1 LPFHRSKLAQAG
13 FRGGSFLRRR
23 GIGRMVGMQSSLR
36 AGIFIACVL
45 SVPALAA
52 DFTVPPVPT
61 HYVTDNADAL
71 SSATQ
76 ASVDAK
82 LKAYE
87 KATGHQVIVWIGDTT
102 GDVPL
107 ETWTGESA
115 HQWHVGRRG
124 KDDGAILFLFM
135 SDHKVRIE
143 VGYGLEGSLTDADS
157 SRIIRDDIVPR
168 MKANDPNG
176 AVSSGVAA
184 MLTTITPSYAGVT
197 PPPAAESTAAPP
209 ASGFAMAVLGF
220 FGILG
225 LFVLLFVFVIVRSK
239 GRPAGQKE
247 KGFSSWT
254 SGGGSS
260 SSSSSFDDSSSSSD
274 DFSSGGGDFGG
285 GGASGSW

>member
-1 LPFHRSKLAQAG
+1 MAG
-13 FRGGSFLRRR
+13 
-23 GIGRMVGMQSSLR
+23 
-36 AGIFIACVL
+36 VL
-45 SVPALAA
+45 SAPALAA
-52 DFTVPPVPT
+52 DFTVPPAPT
-61 HYVTDNADAL
+61 HYVTDNAGAL
-71 SSATQ
+71 SSAKQ
-76 ASVDAK
+76 ASVDAE

-87 KATGHQVIVWIGDTT
+87 KATGHQVIIWIGDTT

-107 ETWTGESA
+107 EAWTGETA

-143 VGYGLEGSLTDADS
+143 VGYGLEGSLTDADA

-168 MKANDPNG
+168 MKADDADG

-197 PPPAAESTAAPP
+197 PPPAAENTPPP
-209 ASGFAMAVLGF
+209 AVSGFVIAIIAF
-220 FGILG
+220 FGLLV
-225 LFVLLFVFVIVRSK
+225 LFFAFVIFMIVARK
-239 GRPAGQKE
+239 GAPAAKKE
-247 KGFSSWT
+247 GKGSTFWSSA
-254 SGGGSS
+254 GGGSS
-260 SSSSSFDDSSSSSD
+260 SSGGTDDSSSSDD

>member
-1 LPFHRSKLAQAG
+1 MVR
-13 FRGGSFLRRR
+13 LRLHL
-23 GIGRMVGMQSSLR
+23 V
-36 AGIFIACVL
+36 AGIVL
-45 SVPALAA
+45 AFAVRGPAFAA

-61 HYVTDNADAL
+61 HYVTDNAGAL

-76 ASVDAK
+76 TSVDAE

-102 GDVPL
+102 GAVPL
-107 ETWTGESA
+107 ETWTGDTA

-124 KDDGAILFLFM
+124 KDDGAILFLFTH
-135 SDHKVRIE
+135 DHKVRIE

-197 PPPAAESTAAPP
+197 PPPAAENVAPP
-209 ASGFAMAVLGF
+209 IVSGAVISMF
-220 FGILG
+220 G
-225 LFVLLFVFVIVRSK
+225 LFGVFMLFIAFVIVMRIIGSIRYGYLVMRK
-239 GRPAGQKE
+239 GAPAAKKE
-247 KGFSSWT
+247 MKGFAFWDS

-260 SSSSSFDDSSSSSD
+260 SSGGSDFSSSSDD